1 MSTCPTRRSR
11 GKLRV
16 RANIRMPAS
25 STTKY
30 TSGTTPTGDPNAR

>member
-1 MSTCPTRRSR
+1 MASWPTRRNR

-16 RANIRMPAS
+16 RENTMIAPSRTA
-25 STTKY
+25 KY